1 LGGHNLFALQVSPYL
16 AYPMTTT
23 SFFDFYCF
31 RRNAH
36 CFPFCWGYGLLGNRN
51 LYAVSFLPYET

>member
-16 AYPMTTT
+16 AYSMTT
-23 SFFDFYCF
+23 SDLAIIILYIS
-31 RRNAH
+31 
-36 CFPFCWGYGLLGNRN
+36 FCWGYGLLGNRN